1 MVDSTPPFN
10 YSDDTDACVCLYS
23 AVAWKISSTAP
34 AYEQGKLISYQ
45 NFEKVSIATLFLVLK

>member
-10 YSDDTDACVCLYS
+10 YSDDTDACVSLYS

-34 AYEQGKLISYQ
+34 AYEQG
-45 NFEKVSIATLFLVLK
+45 